1 MQLARRT
8 APLHQVRFGRIVVV
22 TLGPSSQNLPFVT
35 RRQNLPF
42 VTPRMVAGK
51 PTSAQS
57 VLTADRIELAMASE
71 DASLVFMRAF
81 LLAQRSKAPEI
92 RIEHLLAA
100 LDLDMP
106 LAVES
111 SIRPEPPFLPVP
123 HQDLPLSPGV
133 AAALGSLGD
142 ISHVSLKALRNV
154 LLDAQRRGAT

>member
-1 MQLARRT
+1 
-8 APLHQVRFGRIVVV
+8 
-22 TLGPSSQNLPFVT
+22 
-35 RRQNLPF
+35 
-42 VTPRMVAGK
+42 MVAGK

-100 LDLDMP
+100 LDEDMP

-123 HQDLPLSPGV
+123 HQDLPLSPGA
-133 AAALGSLGD
+133 AAALGPLGN
-142 ISHVSLKALRNV
+142 ISHVSLKAL
-154 LLDAQRRGAT
+154 LIGIERRFR